1 MEIYVEGQKVQ
12 ELPQLTLEEKLHKA
26 IVNLSKFWNTPLR
39 GFWKNV
45 YIRYRDE
52 YYGRKKAGN
61 HAATHNPADNGNHD
75 DGKPAA

>member
-1 MEIYVEGQKVQ
+1 MEIWVEGKKVVSLSQ
-12 ELPQLTLEEKLHKA
+12 QTLEEKLHKA
-26 IVNLSKFWNTPLR
+26 MVSLSKFWNTSLR

-52 YYGRKKAGN
+52 YYGRKKAGK
-61 HAATHNPADNGNHD
+61 HEATRNPADNGNHD